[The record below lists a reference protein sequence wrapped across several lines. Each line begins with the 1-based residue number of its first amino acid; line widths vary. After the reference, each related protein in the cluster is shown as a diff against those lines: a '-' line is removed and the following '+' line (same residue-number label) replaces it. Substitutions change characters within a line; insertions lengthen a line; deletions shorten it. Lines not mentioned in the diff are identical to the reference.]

1 LWRFGLYQRL
11 IPFLGYVYIITKP
24 AIGSV
29 AKRASRSKGDAMM
42 EPGYLVFGAIAG
54 IAVIAA
60 TLFAAYTVLFDQDVE
75 LEDYDD

>member
-1 LWRFGLYQRL
+1 
-11 IPFLGYVYIITKP
+11 
-24 AIGSV
+24 
-29 AKRASRSKGDAMM
+29 MM